1 MPHDSEQ
8 PSDDNRL
15 LVGRLGE
22 ASWHHDPLG
31 DVLRSLQSRE
41 QGLSTEEAQARLGL
55 FGPNVLPRAEPLGP
69 LRIFLRQFKN
79 PLVYLLLAATFVS
92 LFIGEHLDSLFIF
105 IVLLLNAVIGTT
117 QEWQA
122 QRQASELDNLV
133 PHRVIARRAGLWID
147 LAASELVPGDIVKLE
162 TGTKVSADLRLIRAQ
177 ELVLDESLLTGES
190 VPVDKQAGAAVAVD
204 APLAN
209 RANMLFAGTMV
220 LSGRAVAVVVT
231 TSLETEI
238 GKIAAALTGGEGQPP
253 PLILQLER
261 FSRLIGLATIIL
273 IGLIAVAQAAQGT
286 PLVTVLLVAIALA
299 VAAIPEG
306 LPVAIT
312 VALAIATNR
321 MQRRKVIV
329 RSLPAVEGLGACTL
343 IASDK
348 TGTLTCNEL
357 TVKAAV
363 LFDKGD
369 AGQLME
375 ISGEGY
381 RPDGDVQVDG
391 EAPDEATLGRLRD
404 LAVSA
409 TLCNEAAFRVTD
421 HGTEKVGDTV
431 DLAFLVFA
439 AKLGLDAAALRQ
451 GADGVLSVPYEPER
465 RYAATFVSD
474 GSLQD
479 GSVVAHVKG
488 TRQISHQ
495 AIPSSAVAE
504 QLQ

>member
-1 MPHDSEQ
+1 MMPKDPQHPPGED
-8 PSDDNRL
+8 RL
-15 LVGRLGE
+15 LAGRLGE
-22 ASWHHDPLG
+22 ASWHHDPLAS
-31 DVLRSLQSRE
+31 VLRSLQSRE
-41 QGLSTEEAQARLGL
+41 QGLSVEEAQARLGL

-69 LRIFLRQFKN
+69 FRIFLRQFKN
-79 PLVYLLLAATFVS
+79 PLVYLLLVATLVS
-92 LFIGEHLDSLFIF
+92 LFIGELLDALFIF
-105 IVLLLNAVIGTT
+105 IVLLFNAAIGTI

-122 QRQASELDNLV
+122 QKQASELDELV
-133 PHRVIARRAGLWID
+133 PHRVIARRSGLWVD
-147 LAASELVPGDIVKLE
+147 LAASQLVPGDIVKLE

-177 ELVLDESLLTGES
+177 DLVLDESLLTGES
-190 VPVDKQAGAAVAVD
+190 VPVEKQARDAVAVD
-204 APLAN
+204 APLAD
-209 RANMLFAGTMV
+209 RANMLFAGTAV
-220 LSGRAVAVVVT
+220 LSGRAVAVVVA
-231 TSLETEI
+231 TSRETEI
-238 GKIAAALTGGEGQPP
+238 GKIAAALTEGEGQPP

-369 AGQLME
+369 ADRLVE
-375 ISGEGY
+375 VSGEGY
-381 RPDGDVQVDG
+381 RQDGGVLVDG
-391 EAPDEATLGRLRD
+391 AIPDQATLGRLRD

-451 GADGVLSVPYEPER
+451 GADGVASIPYDR
-465 RYAATFVSD
+465 GD
-474 GSLQD
+474 
-479 GSVVAHVKG
+479 
-488 TRQISHQ
+488 
-495 AIPSSAVAE
+495 
-504 QLQ
+504 